1 MACFVA
7 MTISILSQVFAGLR
21 IKAETRDINTR
32 RRLITDIV
40 AARHA
45 EAQQRLGP
53 GGIPVRVPGQP
64 TQHIQNLER
73 QQAEM
78 SKRPRTGT
86 VLYAVQSLLSA
97 FIMLILMTFNG
108 FLIGAC
114 VLGSAI
120 GYHYF
125 GRASDT
131 LCH

>member
-7 MTISILSQVFAGLR
+7 MTIAILSQVVAGLR
-21 IKAETRDINTR
+21 IRAETKAINNR

-45 EAQQRLGP
+45 EAQRLP
-53 GGIPVRVPGQP
+53 GARGPGQP
-64 TQHIQNLER
+64 IQHIQNLER

-86 VLYAVQSLLSA
+86 VLFAIQSLFSA

-108 FLIGAC
+108 YLISSC
-114 VLGSAI
+114 VLGSAV
-120 GYHYF
+120 GYHFF